1 MRVTAILFLALF
13 SAVSAGCGGWE
24 ARRAAL
30 DAPTGDVGGTW
41 TGTTT
46 GEEKPYPITLTLE
59 QTGTDVTGAIRIDGR
74 PNLSGRVKGSIRGEV
89 LNLSLTTAAHMGG
102 EIFVQQDNM
111 MTSNAFGLHFTLRRS
126 K

>member
-59 QTGTDVTGAIRIDGR
+59 QTGTDVTLWPRQR
-74 PNLSGRVKGSIRGEV
+74 LFP
-89 LNLSLTTAAHMGG
+89 
-102 EIFVQQDNM
+102 
-111 MTSNAFGLHFTLRRS
+111 RRS
-126 K
+126 AELIAYNGSPHGRRDLRTAGQHDDQQRLRASLHAAALKVA